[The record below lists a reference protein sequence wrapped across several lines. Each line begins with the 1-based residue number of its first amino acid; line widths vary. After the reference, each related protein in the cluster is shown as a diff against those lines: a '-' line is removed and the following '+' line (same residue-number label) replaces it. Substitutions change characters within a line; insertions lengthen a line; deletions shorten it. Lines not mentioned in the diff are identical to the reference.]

1 MKKSVIQVLPALNQ
15 GGVERG
21 TIEIAEACQKAGI
34 RNYVISSGGKMVSEL
49 KKLGV
54 EHITLPVQ
62 TKNPI
67 RMWLNSFKLAK
78 IFQEKEAAVVHVR
91 SRAPAWS
98 VKWACRRVNIPYIA
112 TFHGHYGMKPEIFKK
127 PYNRVMIEGE
137 NVIAVSVFIQN
148 HLMKD
153 YQVPDP
159 KIRLIPRGAD
169 VDKFNPDKVTLKQ
182 CQSFLKEHK
191 IPEDKP
197 IITLVGRLSRIKGHS
212 VLLDAVKLMKHK
224 EVTVLFVGGN
234 PKGDYETELKEKLK
248 ELPKETTVKI
258 FAVPGDKMPLVYAVT
273 DIYVQPTLVPESFG
287 RSIVE
292 AQAMKKIVVASNHGG
307 ACELIRTNYSGFL
320 TPVGDSKILSCF
332 LDSILDMSASEKKK
346 IVENAYDSVHSNYS
360 IKKMCDRTINLYR
373 EFLNRK

>member
-1 MKKSVIQVLPALNQ
+1 MKKSIIQVLPALNQ

-54 EHITLPVQ
+54 EHITLPVH

-78 IFQEKEAAVVHVR
+78 IFKEKDAAVVHVR

-98 VKWACRRVNIPYIA
+98 VKWACHRINIPYIT
-112 TFHGHYGMKPEIFKK
+112 TFHGHYGMKPEVFKK
-127 PYNRVMIEGE
+127 PYNRVMTQGE
-137 NVIAVSVFIQN
+137 NVIAVSSFIQN
-148 HLMKD
+148 HLMED
-153 YQVPDP
+153 YQIPDP

-169 VDKFNPDKVTLKQ
+169 VDKFNPNKITLNQRK
-182 CQSFLKEHK
+182 SFLKKHN

-224 EVTVLFVGGN
+224 KVTILFVGGN
-234 PKGDYETELKEKLK
+234 PKGDYESELKEKLAK
-248 ELPKETTVKI
+248 LPKETTVKV
-258 FAVPGDKMPLVYAVT
+258 FAVPGDEMPLVYAVT

-287 RSIVE
+287 RSIAE

-332 LDSILDMSASEKKK
+332 LDSILDMPAAEKKT
-346 IVENAYDSVHSNYS
+346 IVENAYDSVRSNYS
-360 IKKMCDRTINLYR
+360 IKKMCDRTISLYR
-373 EFLNRK
+373 EFLTRK